1 MKKSKKYYKN
11 KLQRKYY
18 KEITN
23 VVRNSDDETMK
34 STFQHVNKDISAKYK
49 IHDRNF
55 YTADYYYRYS
65 KSNLR
70 SWSLFKK
77 KKQNLKKK
85 RTQNK
90 IDYGEFYFDKASK
103 RKETLSVNIDYKEA
117 IYSEEFEDKMEKII
131 RYEE

>member
-11 KLQRKYY
+11 KLRRKYY
-18 KEITN
+18 NEITN
-23 VVRNSDDETMK
+23 VVRNSDDETMI

-55 YTADYYYRYS
+55 YPADYYYRYS
-65 KSNLR
+65 ES
-70 SWSLFKK
+70 SLKWWGLFNK
-77 KKQNLKKK
+77 KKQNRKKK
-85 RTQNK
+85 RTQDK
-90 IDYGEFYFDKASK
+90 IDYGEFYFDGAFK

-131 RYEE
+131 RHEQ